1 MKLEQK
7 RVLVTGGTAGIGRA
21 LTQLLVE
28 RGARVFICGRDSGR
42 LEATLGSLPGV
53 GGLACDVA
61 RAEELP
67 ALMAQAVEQLGGL
80 DLLVNNAGIQL
91 SWDLGEGA
99 APGPEALARVSLEVA
114 TNLVAPI
121 ALTFLALPHLRRGAE
136 PAIVNVTSVLAA
148 APKPSSPVYSAT
160 KAALRSFG
168 SSMRRQL
175 AGSGV
180 RVVEVVPPLV
190 DTAMTRGRSG
200 LKTISP
206 ELMASAI
213 VDGLRA
219 DKTRILVGK
228 ARVAAILQRWA
239 PGLLEDAMA
248 RG

>member
-1 MKLEQK
+1 
-7 RVLVTGGTAGIGRA
+7 
-21 LTQLLVE
+21 
-28 RGARVFICGRDSGR
+28 
-42 LEATLGSLPGV
+42 
-53 GGLACDVA
+53 
-61 RAEELP
+61 
-67 ALMAQAVEQLGGL
+67 
-80 DLLVNNAGIQL
+80 
-91 SWDLGEGA
+91 
-99 APGPEALARVSLEVA
+99 
-114 TNLVAPI
+114 
-121 ALTFLALPHLRRGAE
+121 
-136 PAIVNVTSVLAA
+136 VTSVLAA